1 VAACFYRQTGLV
13 NCESEV
19 EKMLKKLSPAIFG
32 IALICFFLPWVNVSC
47 QGQKVITLS
56 GIQLVTGTTI
66 EEPKM
71 FSELKGSSHPYL
83 KEPRR
88 SSEEYN
94 KIKGEVLAI
103 LTFLAA
109 IVGLS
114 LNFLKGKIGTLGS
127 AIAGGI
133 GTILLLLLSA
143 KLNNDIFQQGRG
155 LLQLDYRIGFYLTLI
170 LFILA
175 IGVNVYSIVQV
186 KVVSSISATGK
197 RGYKYCTQ
205 CGSKNAAD
213 NLFCS
218 ECGSKFD

>member
-1 VAACFYRQTGLV
+1 MVKR
-13 NCESEV
+13 
-19 EKMLKKLSPAIFG
+19 LSPAIFG

-71 FSELKGSSHPYL
+71 FRELKGFSHPYI
-83 KEPRR
+83 KEPGR

-103 LTFLAA
+103 LTFLAT
-109 IVGLS
+109 IGGLS
-114 LNFLKGKIGTLGS
+114 LSFLKRKKGTLGP

-143 KLNNDIFQQGRG
+143 KLNNDIFQQGQG

-170 LFILA
+170 LFLLA

-186 KVVSSISATGK
+186 KEGSSFSFTGK
-197 RGYKYCTQ
+197 RYYKFCTQ
-205 CGSKNAAD
+205 CGSKNATD
-213 NLFCS
+213 NAFCS
-218 ECGSKFD
+218 ECGSKFE